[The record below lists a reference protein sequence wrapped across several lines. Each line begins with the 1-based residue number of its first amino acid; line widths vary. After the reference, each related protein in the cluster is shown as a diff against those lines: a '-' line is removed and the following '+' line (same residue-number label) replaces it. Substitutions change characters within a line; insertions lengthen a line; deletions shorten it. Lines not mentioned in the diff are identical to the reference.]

1 MLNLNKTLV
10 DFLEQAIEC
19 YIMTLPQQ
27 YALPTEIKDFQQG
40 YKIDANTGKNI
51 SNEQEGGFHPSW
63 YIIAK
68 NYFADPIFIDS
79 REQGD
84 NYPVYFAFCGQGKW
98 QPILISASLSK
109 FMDQLNDIKKF
120 EDDSVCLLDYLAANT
135 DIDNE
140 FWQEVYEA
148 AADSNNDDD

>member
-27 YALPTEIKDFQQG
+27 YALPTQIKDFQQG

-68 NYFADPIFIDS
+68 NYFADPI
-79 REQGD
+79 
-84 NYPVYFAFCGQGKW
+84 
-98 QPILISASLSK
+98 LISASLSK
-109 FMDQLNDIKKF
+109 FMDQLNGIKKL
-120 EDDSVCLLDYLAANT
+120 ENDSASLLNYLAANT
-135 DIDNE
+135 DITNE